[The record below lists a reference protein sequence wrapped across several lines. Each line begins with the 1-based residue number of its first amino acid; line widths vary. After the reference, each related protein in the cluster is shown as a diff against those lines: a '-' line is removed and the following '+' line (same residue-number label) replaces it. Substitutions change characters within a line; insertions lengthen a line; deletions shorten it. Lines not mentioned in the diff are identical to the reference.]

1 MSVSSLAMKRNL
13 RVVKLVRDRIPEIVA
28 RERGPEAGAH
38 RVAGKREY
46 LSLLRRKL
54 KEEADEYLA
63 SGKAEERADILEV
76 VRALGEAAGVAP
88 RRLEELRRRKARE
101 RGGFGGRKVM
111 IFKVTR
117 GCARLRKDT

>member
-1 MSVSSLAMKRNL
+1 MKRNL

-63 SGKAEERADILEV
+63 SGKTEELADILEV

>member
-1 MSVSSLAMKRNL
+1 MKSVKRI
-13 RVVKLVRDRIPEIVA
+13 VKLVRDRIPEIVA
-28 RERGPEAGAH
+28 RERGPVAGAH

-54 KEEADEYLA
+54 REEADEYLA
-63 SGKAEERADILEV
+63 SGKTEELADILEV

-88 RRLEELRRRKARE
+88 RRLEELRRRKARV

-111 IFKVTR
+111 EFKVTR
-117 GCARLRKDT
+117 GYAKSRKDA